1 MSVAC
6 MLTVFGVLF
15 YRFWLLLASFHRT
28 IRVKESPD
36 ASTNGA
42 VLTEEQCLM
51 QETVP
56 VYKIAIFLFIQTV
69 RPHSWRMKYSLDSMN
84 ATWYREHA
92 PVGSSLEAAASIGA
106 QSPVVPKGSAS
117 PPPPSSPHRAGL
129 PDRSTSDGYYLEF
142 VREKLDDL
150 FTLLYPSLDMM
161 KEECNT
167 MISADMIDLLGFL
180 LCVSDINMVDVHDKL
195 STSYTKWQSVG
206 GETSEDFQPPR
217 VENGLKLCRFF
228 KRHLALNETLYP
240 PTGFTLGAAAG
251 CSPFALNGNHFTAAC
266 GLSALLALIPSA
278 LQVTAIARFRAHF
291 RLIAS
296 RLQWFFPVSRR
307 QR

>member
-1 MSVAC
+1 MC
-6 MLTVFGVLF
+6 LLGMLTVISD
-15 YRFWLLLASFHRT
+15 RFWLLLASFHRT

-36 ASTNGA
+36 ASTNSA
-42 VLTEEQCLM
+42 VLTEEQCLT
-51 QETVP
+51 QETIP

-92 PVGSSLEAAASIGA
+92 PLGSPMEAASGA
-106 QSPVVPKGSAS
+106 QSPVVVPKGSAS

-206 GETSEDFQPPR
+206 GETNEDFQPPR

-251 CSPFALNGNHFTAAC
+251 CSPFALNGN
-266 GLSALLALIPSA
+266 ALLLVLGPLHYI
-278 LQVTAIARFRAHF
+278 VI
-291 RLIAS
+291 
-296 RLQWFFPVSRR
+296 
-307 QR
+307 